1 MKRSY
6 MRVIYSNFGI
16 VFLSFILIS
25 LAFSGCNTSLGPEE
39 GIIAKEVVIN
49 LGGDYVYKLDSGE
62 GYKGTEIDLSGNG
75 LLDISKYSNVT
86 VNAKFY
92 KDDAG
97 TSEATTG
104 DWGDG
109 TSKGQFILLKA
120 GTSGWGESNY
130 CAPPRYDMP
139 REGDSVLNIPSTA
152 SGIPGKLL
160 IQTGSPGTIKSVK
173 VFTITFTPKQSDVTL
188 ELAYSQ
194 ASPKSDSSVAVA
206 GNKVIFTNA
215 DNGTGAALYRFRP
228 GELSNISSKT
238 VYVSYT
244 VVGYSTDPDI
254 EQQLCI
260 QAASDN
266 DANWDSQSYQT
277 LTTPSGT
284 FNLSG
289 NDLSTWAAEKP
300 LTLTGFRIVNNGFS
314 TYDDKIR
321 QETYTLV
328 INSVTVK

>member
-1 MKRSY
+1 M
-6 MRVIYSNFGI
+6 
-16 VFLSFILIS
+16 FI
-25 LAFSGCNTSLGPEE
+25 FGCNTSLGPDD

-75 LLDISKYSNVT
+75 LLDISKYSSVT

-92 KDDAG
+92 KDDGG
-97 TSEATTG
+97 TTEATPT

-109 TSKGQFILLKA
+109 KSKGQFILLKA
-120 GTSGWGESNY
+120 GTSGWGGDNY

-152 SGIPGKLL
+152 SGTPGKLL
-160 IQTGSPGTIKSVK
+160 IQTGAPGTIKSVK

-188 ELAYSQ
+188 EFVYSN
-194 ASPKSDSSVAVA
+194 DNSVAVA

-215 DNGTGAALYRFRP
+215 NSGAGAAFYRFKP
-228 GELSNISSKT
+228 DELSNIASKT

-244 VVGYSTDPDI
+244 VVGYSTDPNV

-260 QAASDN
+260 QAASDS
-266 DANWDSQSYQT
+266 DAKYDDSLMQSYQT

-289 NDLSTWAAEKP
+289 NDLSVWAAEKP
-300 LTLTGFRIVNNGFS
+300 LTLTGFRIVNNGGPN
-314 TYDDKIR
+314 DPKDR
-321 QETYTLV
+321 QMTYTLV